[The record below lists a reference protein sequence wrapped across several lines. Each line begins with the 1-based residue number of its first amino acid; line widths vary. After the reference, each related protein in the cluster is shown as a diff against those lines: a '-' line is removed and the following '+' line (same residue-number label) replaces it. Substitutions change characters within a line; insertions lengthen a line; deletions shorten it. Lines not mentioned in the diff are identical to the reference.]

1 MLGLSVFAK
10 NLVGCSISVALE
22 TVIVIDHP
30 EKQWDDHMIEHPSF
44 LVTNCG
50 LSTIKPLETVVGM
63 TNLQGQAAQ
72 LTCFVTAE
80 WDVVILDEFHGVGVI
95 TPSKRTDIT
104 VILEVGNL
112 SFGGYCSSFLQKSRG
127 WVVTIVPNWVYQK
140 FPSFDRP
147 HLSRAERYLLYLNFH
162 EFFWISWGGETNHI
176 QCLCIFYL
184 FLVATDSK
192 KIWR

>member
-80 WDVVILDEFHGVGVI
+80 
-95 TPSKRTDIT
+95 
-104 VILEVGNL
+104 
-112 SFGGYCSSFLQKSRG
+112 
-127 WVVTIVPNWVYQK
+127 
-140 FPSFDRP
+140 
-147 HLSRAERYLLYLNFH
+147 
-162 EFFWISWGGETNHI
+162 
-176 QCLCIFYL
+176 
-184 FLVATDSK
+184 
-192 KIWR
+192 